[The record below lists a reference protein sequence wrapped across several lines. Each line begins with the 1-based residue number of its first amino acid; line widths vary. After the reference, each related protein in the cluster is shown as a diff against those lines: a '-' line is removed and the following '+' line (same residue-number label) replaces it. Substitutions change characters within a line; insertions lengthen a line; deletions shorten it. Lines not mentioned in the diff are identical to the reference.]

1 MATLKLE
8 IVTPEEKIYSEDV
21 EMVTLPGSEGE
32 LGVYPKHVPL
42 LTTLVPGELRVLKN
56 GRETAMAI
64 GEGFVEIKAD
74 AVSVLTDMALESE
87 KIDIATAEA
96 AVERAKAAMKED
108 QTARTGGCHSS
119 VAAKSACPVARQT
132 PPPPRV
138 NEGRSFRAKSRNP
151 VALSF
156 GLQRGILRLRFAP
169 LRMTSPDILGIIAG
183 NGVYPRLL
191 ADGARRAGVEKIVAA
206 AFTDETDPVLE
217 RHVNVLE
224 WMRVGQLG
232 RLLKFFRSQDIHHAI
247 MAGQIAPKNLFDLRP
262 DLKALMLLG
271 KLKERNAESIF
282 AAIADELAKVE
293 VDLLPATTFLE
304 DSLARPGL
312 IAGPKLSPRQ
322 EHDVELGWNAAKEIA
337 RLDIGQT
344 IIIKNGTIVAVEAL
358 EGTNEAI
365 KRGGTL
371 AREGAVMVKVSK
383 PNQDM
388 RFDVPVIGV
397 ETVRIAAES
406 GVRVIAVEAG
416 KTLLLERDAVI
427 ALANGSNM
435 SVVAR

>member
-1 MATLKLE
+1 
-8 IVTPEEKIYSEDV
+8 
-21 EMVTLPGSEGE
+21 
-32 LGVYPKHVPL
+32 
-42 LTTLVPGELRVLKN
+42 
-56 GRETAMAI
+56 
-64 GEGFVEIKAD
+64 
-74 AVSVLTDMALESE
+74 VS
-87 KIDIATAEA
+87 
-96 AVERAKAAMKED
+96 
-108 QTARTGGCHSS
+108 
-119 VAAKSACPVARQT
+119 SACLFQIRCLAQ
-132 PPPPRV
+132 PPLH
-138 NEGRSFRAKSRNP
+138 A
-151 VALSF
+151 
-156 GLQRGILRLRFAP
+156 
-169 LRMTSPDILGIIAG
+169 LGIIAG

-191 ADGARRAGVEKIVAA
+191 ADGARRAGVKKMVAA
-206 AFTDETDPVLE
+206 AFTGETNPTLE
-217 RHVNVLE
+217 QHVKLVE

-232 RLLKFFRSQDIHHAI
+232 RLLKFFRSQGIHHAI

-262 DLKALMLLG
+262 DLKALVLVG

-282 AAIADELAKVE
+282 AAIADELAKID

-304 DSLARPGL
+304 DSLAQPGP

-322 EHDVELGWNAAKEIA
+322 EHDVELGWNAAKDIA
-337 RLDIGQT
+337 QLNIGQT
-344 IIIKNGTIVAVEAL
+344 IVIKNGTIVAVEAL

-365 KRGGTL
+365 KRGGKL